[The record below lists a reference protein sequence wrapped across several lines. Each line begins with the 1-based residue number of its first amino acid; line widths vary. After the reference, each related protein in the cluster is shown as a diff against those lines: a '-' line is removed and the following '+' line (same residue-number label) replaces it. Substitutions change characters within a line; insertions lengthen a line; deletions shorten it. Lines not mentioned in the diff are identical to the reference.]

1 VLLGLLLLGP
11 ERKPPN
17 RLGRLESEDF
27 GVSEMWRAGLES
39 ANAIYWMIAL
49 GLTPM
54 VGAPLA
60 WIAAPVQIQ
69 LPRFLGSPL
78 RKRVSNLGLL

>member
-1 VLLGLLLLGP
+1 
-11 ERKPPN
+11 
-17 RLGRLESEDF
+17 
-27 GVSEMWRAGLES
+27 MWRAGLES

-78 RKRVSNLGLL
+78 RKRVSDLGLL